1 MMSDRQGFF
10 TSARRRCDRVMSRC
24 GDDGFLTPP
33 PSAGQKEADV
43 VSEGELSAEEEE
55 AEVPMDD
62 VVMESE
68 LQSVC
73 VTAKD
78 SDWVMRKVVSPGLLR
93 LPRWKN
99 LSPLYG
105 MEAGSLSLGRM
116 HGFLKRRGR
125 GQFKWERLARVSRR
139 PGRRRRMVGVLG
151 SSFPGADH
159 EDLVCEPG
167 DMGV

>member
-1 MMSDRQGFF
+1 MMSDRQGLY
-10 TSARRRCDRVMSRC
+10 TSARRRCDHVMPRC

-33 PSAGQKEADV
+33 PSAGQKDALRECVHGRGKDAIYVRQQAKQNREGEEKEIPVYVDAVAKKASPGQRAVKGGDGEEADV

-78 SDWVMRKVVSPGLLR
+78 PDWVVRKVVSPGLLR
-93 LPRWKN
+93 LPGWKN
-99 LSPLYG
+99 LSPL
-105 MEAGSLSLGRM
+105 
-116 HGFLKRRGR
+116 
-125 GQFKWERLARVSRR
+125 
-139 PGRRRRMVGVLG
+139 
-151 SSFPGADH
+151 
-159 EDLVCEPG
+159 
-167 DMGV
+167 